1 MTSLSPVTPELA
13 VNHIPVL
20 PSRSG
25 RQIFGKSK
33 EVDWAIGGA
42 ALGFT
47 VAIVEYIANNVFDRY
62 IIEIVTM
69 LSCYY
74 HAIKLLISCNY
85 LLITVIIVV

>member
-1 MTSLSPVTPELA
+1 MTSLSPVSPDLS
-13 VNHIPVL
+13 VSHSPVL
-20 PSRSG
+20 PVLPARSG

-62 IIEIVTM
+62 SRENVIM
-69 LSCYY
+69 LLSCYY
-74 HAIKLLISCNY
+74 Y
-85 LLITVIIVV
+85 